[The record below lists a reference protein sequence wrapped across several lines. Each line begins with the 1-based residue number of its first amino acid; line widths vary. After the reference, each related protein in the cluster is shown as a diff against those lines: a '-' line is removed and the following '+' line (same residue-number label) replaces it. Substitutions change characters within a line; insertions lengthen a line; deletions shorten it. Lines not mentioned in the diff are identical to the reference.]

1 MQRAFSLKSS
11 YMTHL
16 IRKRLGHK
24 GENTV
29 SILKG
34 TKKGIEELLHEKFT
48 PYYGKSIDE
57 ICNELDINLISK
69 WNDT

>member
-16 IRKRLGHK
+16 IRMRLGNK
-24 GENTV
+24 GEKTV

-34 TKKGIEELLHEKFT
+34 TKKGIEEIL
-48 PYYGKSIDE
+48 
-57 ICNELDINLISK
+57 
-69 WNDT
+69 NDNSAFIMIKV